1 MVYHVPPTNGSQ
13 VPPTNGDQVPPTN
26 GPQVSPTNGPRHK
39 SHQGAWS
46 HLLMVGIGK
55 FRYIDI
61 EKKFENIDYIEN
73 MQIRTE
79 LRKCRFVNIPHHKQ
93 QNKYIPRATTA
104 KKTKLGET
112 NRISKVYLLQYDH
125 FMS

>member
-1 MVYHVPPTNGSQ
+1 MVP
-13 VPPTNGDQVPPTN
+13 
-26 GPQVSPTNGPRHK
+26 K
-39 SHQGAWS
+39 S
-46 HLLMVGIGK
+46 HLLTVGCCGIGK

-79 LRKCRFVNIPHHKQ
+79 LRKCRLVNIPPHKQ

-125 FMS
+125 FMNVKKFMSCATLFLNLRPYTLPVPLRLLFK